1 MKLNS
6 IVQVLGAICVSSSF
20 FLSETN
26 AFAALHGH
34 TATGSH
40 VHNVHNNQQMMV
52 VAFTTPKS
60 SIVTRTTTSTTTTT
74 TQLQMKG
81 DFGSDFA
88 SAMPEKPKL
97 TVKEQMQESAT
108 AFLLSFEGQL
118 KKGVNPPPQVD
129 ALRQARDSNADIDI
143 LAACIYELL
152 IEQGMLYDQDPED
165 GTLSLTN
172 FDIQNN
178 LEIKEVKDE
187 FSYLYKYGMSL
198 CAKGILSV
206 DTVKQIVTERL
217 IARTGLTPEEF
228 DSWLG
233 Y

>member
-1 MKLNS
+1 MKKY
-6 IVQVLGAICVSSSF
+6 IFCIC
-20 FLSETN
+20 
-26 AFAALHGH
+26 
-34 TATGSH
+34 
-40 VHNVHNNQQMMV
+40 
-52 VAFTTPKS
+52 
-60 SIVTRTTTSTTTTT
+60 
-74 TQLQMKG
+74 
-81 DFGSDFA
+81 
-88 SAMPEKPKL
+88 
-97 TVKEQMQESAT
+97 
-108 AFLLSFEGQL
+108 
-118 KKGVNPPPQVD
+118 
-129 ALRQARDSNADIDI
+129 SNAKPGLSWHIMSAGVQEDSKEHNAKNKV
-143 LAACIYELL
+143 LQLL
-152 IEQGMLYDQDPED
+152 IEQGMLYDQDPDD

-217 IARTGLTPEEF
+217 IERTGLTPEEF